1 MAWFLLSIAIVAEI
15 AGTLF
20 LKASDGLSKLWPS
33 LDHIVRVVLK
43 LNLNV
48 I

>member
-33 LDHIVRVVLK
+33 LGVAVGYGYFA
-43 LNLNV
+43 
-48 I
+48 